1 MSFHNRLMN
10 SSLSQAGA
18 TEASGAWVMPT
29 SMVGFMQCPSAL
41 LADWSEARI
50 EELRQLYRRAYELAQ
65 EMNTLTPMRQSPFSF
80 PGRN

>member
-1 MSFHNRLMN
+1 
-10 SSLSQAGA
+10 
-18 TEASGAWVMPT
+18 
-29 SMVGFMQCPSAL
+29 MVGFMQCPSAL